1 MTRVGRPNKR
11 PVLPK
16 GLPWSDEQAMVI
28 AANPNERILVDAGP
42 GAGKTAVAC
51 ARIAW
56 LIDQA
61 GLVPSD
67 IWLVSFTRTAVH
79 ELRSRVGTYLSDPE
93 QAAGIR
99 IATIDSHAWAIQS
112 GFNREALLT
121 GSYDENI
128 RNVIRLIQTNEGV
141 FQYVGN
147 VRHLFIDEAQDV
159 VGPRVELLLELIN
172 ALSPESGVTVFC
184 DEAQAIYGF
193 SEDHAAGD
201 LGGTLPEKIREF
213 MGDAFRELELTRIH
227 RTDDETLVELFTDGR
242 AFLKDGELDGAE
254 KYAQVRRLIEGT
266 NHGDLG
272 SHHQD
277 LKNLPEDLDD
287 SFLLFRKRGDALSAS
302 RYLGDRPHRI
312 RMSGL
317 PHTIHDWIG
326 VMFWDWTEPALPRT
340 EFESRWKSRLS
351 DRRDLSMG
359 KSWELLVRLV
369 GVSETRIDMH
379 NLARRLGSGS
389 PPIDLCR
396 QDFGFAGPL
405 IGTIHGAKG
414 READHVRL
422 YLPPVR
428 DDDQDSDAMAEEARV
443 IFVGASRAREGLQ
456 VGRSSSKVHAR
467 SLEGSGRAFTA
478 YYYMKGAVAA
488 VEIGRVGDIDP
499 EGLVGRALHSTPEE
513 AEERQSRIASLEGS
527 IHTAVGETEHLGTG
541 WRYGVQSE
549 CWPDEALCYLNN
561 RVDNDLFGIARAIDA
576 VMHRHYLRPPTRL
589 IDLRTFGT
597 RTLVMRPDDPDK
609 DSLHSPWRDSGF
621 MLAPLVLGYGMS
633 YFRR

>member
-1 MTRVGRPNKR
+1 MVRVGRSQRR
-11 PVLPK
+11 PDLPQ
-16 GLPWSDEQAMVI
+16 GLPWSEEQAEVI
-28 AANPNERILVDAGP
+28 AADPNDRILVDAGP

-79 ELRSRVGTYLSDPE
+79 ELRSRVGTYLSDPS

-99 IATIDSHAWAIQS
+99 IATIDSHAWSIQS
-112 GFNREALLT
+112 GFNRDVSLT
-121 GSYDENI
+121 GTYDDNI
-128 RNVIRLIQTNEGV
+128 RNVINLIQTNEGV

-172 ALSPESGVTVFC
+172 ALPPESGVTVFC

-193 SEDHAAGD
+193 SEEESTGD

-213 MGDAFRELELTRIH
+213 MGGDFRELELTEIH
-227 RTDDETLVELFTDGR
+227 RTDDETLVELFSDGR
-242 AFLKDGELDGAE
+242 SLLKDDDLDGAE
-254 KYAQVRRLIEGT
+254 MYSQVRRLVEGT

-272 SHHQD
+272 SHRDD

-287 SFLLFRKRGDALSAS
+287 SFLLFRKRGDALTAS
-302 RYLGDRPHRI
+302 GYLGNRPHRI

-317 PHTIHDWIG
+317 PNTIQDWIG
-326 VMFWDWTEPALPRT
+326 LMFWDWTEPVMQKAA
-340 EFESRWKSRLS
+340 FETRWRSRLS
-351 DRRDLSMG
+351 DRSEFSMAR
-359 KSWELLVRLV
+359 SWDLLVRVV
-369 GVSETRIDMH
+369 GKTETRIDVH

-389 PPIDLCR
+389 PPIDFCR
-396 QDFGFAGPL
+396 QDFGCGGPL

-428 DDDQDSDAMAEEARV
+428 DDDQDSDSLAEEARV

-456 VGRSSSKVHAR
+456 VGRSSSRVHAR
-467 SLEGSGRAFTA
+467 CLEGSGRAFTA
-478 YYYMKGAVAA
+478 YYYMRGAVAA
-488 VEIGRVGDIDP
+488 VEIGRNGDIGA
-499 EGLVGRALHSTPEE
+499 EGLVGRALFSSPEE
-513 AEERQSRIASLEGS
+513 AQESQSRIANLEGS
-527 IHTAVGETEHLGTG
+527 IHGAGGMSEHLETG
-541 WRYGVQSE
+541 WRYSIQSE
-549 CWPDEALCYLNN
+549 CWPEETLCYLNN
-561 RVDNDLFGIARAIDA
+561 RVDHDLFDIARIIDG
-576 VMHRHYLRPPTRL
+576 VLHRHCLRPPSKL
-589 IDLRTFGT
+589 LHLRTFGA
-597 RTLVMRPDDPDK
+597 RTLVVRPDDPDREL
-609 DSLHSPWRDSGF
+609 LHSPWRDSGF